1 MGQYANIMFTYSV
14 TSKWIW
20 PFNED
25 LTRFDFE
32 VEDDG
37 MGLDSLASL
46 MLKSASSDNSE
57 VVTPDSSS

>member
-1 MGQYANIMFTYSV
+1 MFANSV
-14 TSKWIW
+14 TSKWMW

-32 VEDDG
+32 VEDDS

-46 MLKSASSDNSE
+46 MLKSADSDNSE
-57 VVTPDSSS
+57 VVTPDSAS